1 MWEFGRYQG
10 MPATDVK
17 AYAIMFSN
25 WWCVAI
31 VLAGMTVYHILYDQT
46 DKVKTVLTNQG
57 LLPKNPTELSRESS
71 RDYTQRLAE
80 ARMDDY
86 RRIQEATLN
95 KSL

>member
-1 MWEFGRYQG
+1 M
-10 MPATDVK
+10 
-17 AYAIMFSN
+17 
-25 WWCVAI
+25 
-31 VLAGMTVYHILYDQT
+31 LAGMTVYHILYDQT